1 MILPERLELF
11 HDNHLYLYLY
21 LKDSTKL
28 ALANVSDVDYVV
40 PRILQQLQPGE
51 DAKVK
56 DNDECLGRRVTVKM

>member
-1 MILPERLELF
+1 MILPERLDLF
-11 HDNHLYLYLY
+11 HDNHLILYLY

-51 DAKVK
+51 DGKIK
-56 DNDECLGRRVTVKM
+56 DDDECLGKRLTVKL